1 VYQGERTL
9 PALLKEIEPLTS
21 PFRTPD
27 GHPMRVSEVLLTYDH
42 GPDGSAQVIRELAQ
56 QYTFVRPIW
65 LSRNFGQHAATLAGM
80 ASSGGNWIATMDEDG
95 QHDPAELAAFLD
107 TAIGQQAAVVYG
119 DPVNA
124 APHGVF
130 RNAGSRLTKTILARL
145 LNRDDMSL
153 FQSYRLVL
161 GEIGR
166 SVAAYAGAG
175 VFLDVAMS
183 WVNDRTAVVPIKLRG
198 DSDRPSGYTMRRLL
212 SHFWRMI
219 LTSGTRGLRLV
230 SALGAAFAV
239 VGVLLAIYVVIAR
252 LFNQVS
258 VQGWA
263 SVMVA
268 FLLGTGAILFAL
280 GIIAEYI
287 GVAVNMAMGKP
298 LYLIVSD
305 PADSPLSRPLS
316 PPHD

>member
-1 VYQGERTL
+1 
-9 PALLKEIEPLTS
+9 LLKEIEPLSS